1 MDNWFALIPSTFNSS
16 YGFNIFLDCCDGS
29 DEHDGSVHCPNTC
42 VMGGNIEYMTDS
54 NISTSLDM
62 SSIDA
67 KQTKSGVYVEDLIQK
82 LKGILLFLEKKK
94 KGYSSVYCIFYALGK
109 CILIDISWGFVIPGL
124 KVLII
129 LQVVLICFA
138 VIFRIFHRRA
148 KSKIRRYR

>member
-42 VMGGNIEYMTDS
+42 VMGGNIEYMTNS

-67 KQTKSGVYVEDLIQK
+67 KQTKSGVYMEDLIQK
-82 LKGILLFLEKKK
+82 LKGILLFLEKKGVFFSLLYFLCAWK
-94 KGYSSVYCIFYALGK
+94 MYIDRHKLG
-109 CILIDISWGFVIPGL
+109 
-124 KVLII
+124 
-129 LQVVLICFA
+129 ICDSRSEGINYPTGGSHLFCGD
-138 VIFRIFHRRA
+138 FSNFP
-148 KSKIRRYR
+148 SPC